1 MGVIVKKV
9 ELSFWDRLYVISVA
23 KGMGITFKH
32 FVKQLLTPTSKRYTI
47 QYPEMKKT
55 MPKGYRP
62 ERFLAW
68 CRWMR
73 IYRRTYVS
81 AFAKR

>member
-1 MGVIVKKV
+1 MSAHDI
-9 ELSFWDRLYVISVA
+9 
-23 KGMGITFKH
+23 
-32 FVKQLLTPTSKRYTI
+32 LTPMSTTI
-47 QYPEMKKT
+47 
-55 MPKGYRP
+55 PKGYRP

>member
-1 MGVIVKKV
+1 MN
-9 ELSFWDRLYVISVA
+9 
-23 KGMGITFKH
+23 T
-32 FVKQLLTPTSKRYTI
+32 TI
-47 QYPEMKKT
+47 
-55 MPKGYRP
+55 PKGYRP

>member
-1 MGVIVKKV
+1 M
-9 ELSFWDRLYVISVA
+9 S
-23 KGMGITFKH
+23 T
-32 FVKQLLTPTSKRYTI
+32 TT
-47 QYPEMKKT
+47 
-55 MPKGYRP
+55 PKGYRP